1 MHDHPRDRLA
11 RLLSKTRALS
21 LIKRSLDRETV
32 ARYRSV
38 ERHILAALANTR
50 IQIAVPSMFDDQENP
65 Q

>member
-21 LIKRSLDRETV
+21 FVKRSLDREAV
-32 ARYRSV
+32 ARYRSL

-50 IQIAVPSMFDDQENP
+50 IQVDVPSIFEDQENVR
-65 Q
+65 